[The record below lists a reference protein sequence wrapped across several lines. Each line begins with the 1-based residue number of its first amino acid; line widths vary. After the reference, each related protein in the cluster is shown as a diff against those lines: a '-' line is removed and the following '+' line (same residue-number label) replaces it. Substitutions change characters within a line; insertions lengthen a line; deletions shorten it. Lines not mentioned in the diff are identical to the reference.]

1 MEGTLLG
8 APPAGSST
16 EGGRWGE
23 GRQAERSSVLVRR
36 GDPPGSFSPLRVHV
50 KLSRQD
56 AGNLFQSIDHR
67 AMGDCQ
73 RVAARSVGTPSGR

>member
-1 MEGTLLG
+1 MEGTQLG

-16 EGGRWGE
+16 GVGGE
-23 GRQAERSSVLVRR
+23 GRQAERSSVLVRS
-36 GDPPGSFSPLRVHV
+36 GDLPGSFSPLHVHV

-67 AMGDCQ
+67 AMGGCQ
-73 RVAARSVGTPSGR
+73 RDAARSVGAPSGR